1 MAAQDE
7 VKTQPDKR
15 FSFNVSTRKDQVY
28 AIRLTDDGPK
38 PVMWT
43 IQSTAPDRIKFSA
56 ENGYLPPTEST
67 NVTVTL
73 NPFEFKDGLNDR
85 FNIEWIN
92 VPDDDDGPKPVMWT
106 IQSTAPDRIKFSAE
120 NGYLPPTE
128 STNVTVTLNPFEFK
142 DGLNDRFNIEWINVP
157 DDGPKAFDMEY
168 MQKCDVIKKKV
179 ITIHYNI

>member
-15 FSFNVSTRKDQVY
+15 FSFNAPYSKDQVY
-28 AIRLTDDGPK
+28 AIRLT
-38 PVMWT
+38 
-43 IQSTAPDRIKFSA
+43 
-56 ENGYLPPTEST
+56 
-67 NVTVTL
+67 
-73 NPFEFKDGLNDR
+73 
-85 FNIEWIN
+85 
-92 VPDDDDGPKPVMWT
+92 DDGPKPVMWT

-179 ITIHYNI
+179 ITIHYNL